1 MMTSTKNL
9 KGQSRETKL
18 ISIQRG
24 DRRNLKNK
32 GKGPRWVNKLSYYK
46 YEKILCKTGS
56 MPPVFFHQIIWWL
69 TVLILGGMCHRH
81 SKRRSTDFGLTIWM
95 ACRRSL
101 ARCPIEGRFSHRPR
115 GLNCIRCSIWK
126 SRNGKAWLRM

>member
-1 MMTSTKNL
+1 MISTKNS
-9 KGQSRETKL
+9 KGLSKVTKV
-18 ISIQRG
+18 INRQKG
-24 DRRNLKNK
+24 DRGNPKSK
-32 GKGPRWVNKLSYYK
+32 GKGPRWVNRLSYYK
-46 YEKILCKTGS
+46 FEKILFKTEL

-69 TVLILGGMCHRH
+69 TVLILGGMCHRL
-81 SKRRSTDFGLTIWM
+81 SKRRSTDCALTTWM
-95 ACRRSL
+95 ACRLSL